1 MPSAVKDQTNAP
13 AILAG
18 LFGDVAWIRVQG
30 KGSFQNS
37 PQLRAFADHMV
48 SMGQIHMVVDL
59 EECPV
64 MDSTFMGT
72 LTGIA
77 LILQGHPDSQLQL
90 INTNS
95 RNTDLVRSLGLDQ
108 ILELDVR
115 GESWSK
121 ERELV
126 RHNVTQ
132 SVSVAPM
139 DRSEHKE
146 HVLHAHEALCQ
157 ANAENKSRFSDV
169 LEYLKQDVA
178 ETREAKAEDS

>member
-1 MPSAVKDQTNAP
+1 
-13 AILAG
+13 
-18 LFGDVAWIRVQG
+18 
-30 KGSFQNS
+30 
-37 PQLRAFADHMV
+37 MV
-48 SMGQIHMVVDL
+48 SMGQMHLVVDL

-77 LILQGHPDSQLQL
+77 LILQGHPGSLLEL
-90 INTNS
+90 INPNA
-95 RNTDLVRSLGLDQ
+95 RNTELVQSLGLDQ
-108 ILELDVR
+108 ILELDTK

-126 RHNVTQ
+126 RENVTQ
-132 SVSVAPM
+132 SISVAPL
-139 DRSEHKE
+139 DRTEHKE

-157 ANAENKSRFSDV
+157 ANAENESRFSDV

-178 ETREAKAEDS
+178 ETREAKAKDT

>member
-1 MPSAVKDQTNAP
+1 MKDQTNTP
-13 AILAG
+13 AIIAG

-48 SMGQIHMVVDL
+48 SMGQTHLVVDL

-77 LILQGHPDSQLQL
+77 LILQGHTGSHLQL
-90 INTNS
+90 INANS

-108 ILELDVR
+108 ILDLDIS
-115 GESWSK
+115 GDSWTE

-132 SVSVAPM
+132 AVSATPM
-139 DRSEHKE
+139 DRAEHKE

-157 ANAENKSRFSDV
+157 ANAENESRFSDV